1 MTESPNQSAVVV
13 AVHGTQDSRNAIRLA
28 AQEAQ
33 YRGATLIAVTAYNT
47 NPMLGEAPGRA
58 PGRHLSHP
66 W

>member
-33 YRGATLIAVTAYNT
+33 YRGPTLIAVTAYNT
-47 NPMLGEAPGRA
+47 NPMLKQRACA